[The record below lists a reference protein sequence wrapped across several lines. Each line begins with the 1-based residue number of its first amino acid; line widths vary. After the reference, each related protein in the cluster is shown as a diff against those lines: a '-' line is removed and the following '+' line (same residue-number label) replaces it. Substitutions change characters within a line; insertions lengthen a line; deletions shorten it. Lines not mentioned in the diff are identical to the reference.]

1 MKEVIIL
8 YGGNSDEYK
17 ISELTANS
25 IYKHID
31 REKFSA
37 VLIDLNDFKID
48 KIDRN
53 SIIFIAI
60 HGAGGEDGEIQKILT
75 EEEIAFTGS
84 GQKSCKNCW
93 NKIRSKKIL
102 LDNQLPTPEY
112 IVAGKDKK
120 IKADNIFL
128 NHKDGFF
135 VKPNCNGSSLGISK
149 VRNKESLQDAI
160 NIASNFSE
168 EILIERAYNHSEY
181 TVSILNGKALEPL
194 KILPDPDRGF
204 YDYEAKYK
212 SEETKKIDIDD
223 QDLKE
228 ELKDIAVKAF
238 SSHGCRVWGRV
249 DFVSDG
255 NNLGILEINT
265 VPGFT
270 EKSLF
275 PLSAKKSG
283 INYQEL
289 ITMIIEGSI
298 KGI

>member
-1 MKEVIIL
+1 MKEIIIL
-8 YGGNSDEYK
+8 YGGDSDEHE
-17 ISELTANS
+17 ISKLTANS
-25 IYKHID
+25 IYKNID

-37 VLIDLNDFKID
+37 TLVDLNDFRID
-48 KIDRN
+48 ETDKD

-60 HGAGGEDGEIQKILT
+60 HGAGGEDGKIQKVLT
-75 EEEIAFTGS
+75 EKEIIFTGS
-84 GQKSCKNCW
+84 DQKSCENCW
-93 NKIRSKKIL
+93 DKIRSKKIL

-112 IVAGKDKK
+112 IVVDKDKK
-120 IKADNIFL
+120 IKADNSFL
-128 NHKDGFF
+128 NYEGSFF
-135 VKPNCNGSSLGISK
+135 VKPNSNGSSLGISK
-149 VRNKESLQDAI
+149 VKNKENLQEAI
-160 NIASNFSE
+160 DIARNFSE
-168 EILIERAYNHSEY
+168 EVLIERAYNHSEY

-204 YDYEAKYK
+204 YDYEAKYE
-212 SEETKKIDIDD
+212 SGETRKINIDD

-238 SSHGCRVWGRV
+238 SSHGCKVWGRV

>member
-8 YGGNSDEYK
+8 YGGNSDEYE
-17 ISELTANS
+17 ISEITANS
-25 IYKHID
+25 IYQHID
-31 REKFSA
+31 KEKFSA
-37 VLIDLNDFKID
+37 VLVDLNDFKINEINKD
-48 KIDRN
+48 

-75 EEEIAFTGS
+75 EKEIAFTGS
-84 GQKSCKNCW
+84 DQKSCENCW

-102 LDNQLPTPEY
+102 LDNQLPTPEF
-112 IVAGKDKK
+112 IVASKDKK
-120 IKADNIFL
+120 INADNSFL
-128 NHKDGFF
+128 NYKDGFF

-149 VRNKESLQDAI
+149 IKNKESLQDAI

-168 EILIERAYNHSEY
+168 EVLIERAYNHSEY
-181 TVSILNGKALEPL
+181 TVSILNGKSLEPL

-204 YDYEAKYK
+204 YDYEAKYE
-212 SEETKKIDIDD
+212 SGETKKIDIDD
-223 QDLKE
+223 RDLKE
-228 ELKDIAVKAF
+228 ELKDIAIKAF

-289 ITMIIEGSI
+289 ITIIIESSI
-298 KGI
+298 KER

>member
-1 MKEVIIL
+1 M
-8 YGGNSDEYK
+8 YK
-17 ISELTANS
+17 
-25 IYKHID
+25 
-31 REKFSA
+31 RQ
-37 VLIDLNDFKID
+37 D
-48 KIDRN
+48 KD

-60 HGAGGEDGEIQKILT
+60 HGAGGEDGEIQKILK
-75 EEEIAFTGS
+75 EKEITFTGS
-84 GQKSCKNCW
+84 DQKSCENCW

-102 LDNQLPTPEY
+102 LDNQLPTPEF
-112 IVAGKDKK
+112 IVASKDKK
-120 IKADNIFL
+120 INADNSFL
-128 NHKDGFF
+128 NYEDGFF

-149 VRNKESLQDAI
+149 IKNKESLQDAI

-168 EILIERAYNHSEY
+168 EVLIERAYNHSEY

-204 YDYEAKYK
+204 YDYEAKYE
-212 SEETKKIDIDD
+212 SGETKKIDIDD
-223 QDLKE
+223 RDLKE
-228 ELKDIAVKAF
+228 ELKDIAIKAF

-289 ITMIIEGSI
+289 ITIIIESSI
-298 KGI
+298 KER

>member
-1 MKEVIIL
+1 MKEIIIL
-8 YGGNSDEYK
+8 YGGDSDEHE
-17 ISELTANS
+17 ISKLTANS
-25 IYKHID
+25 IYKNID

-37 VLIDLNDFKID
+37 TLVDLNDFRID
-48 KIDRN
+48 ETDKD

-60 HGAGGEDGEIQKILT
+60 HGAGGEDGKIQKALT
-75 EEEIAFTGS
+75 EKEIIFTGS
-84 GQKSCKNCW
+84 NQKSCENCW
-93 NKIRSKKIL
+93 DKIRSKKIL

-112 IVAGKDKK
+112 IVVDKDKK
-120 IKADNIFL
+120 IKADNSFL
-128 NHKDGFF
+128 NYEGSFF
-135 VKPNCNGSSLGISK
+135 VKPNSNGSSLGISK
-149 VRNKESLQDAI
+149 VKNKENLQEAI
-160 NIASNFSE
+160 DIARNFSE
-168 EILIERAYNHSEY
+168 EVLIERAYNHSEY

-204 YDYEAKYK
+204 YDYEAKYE
-212 SEETKKIDIDD
+212 SGETRKINIDN

-238 SSHGCRVWGRV
+238 SSHGCKVWGRV